1 MPQQIFTRSEDKFQ
15 RLSVGYRVTV
25 RIDFYDSLQGK
36 SYVNLNKINFMNFSF
51 RVLLLYRKKIE
62 SLSNFQKN
70 LIEINTHETFDIILV
85 NLNVNTLEQNSQVK
99 QVLSNYMRVVAEST
113 QISGGLLDH
122 IFIRK

>member
-51 RVLLLYRKKIE
+51 RVLLLYRKNSE
-62 SLSNFQKN
+62 NLDNFYEN
-70 LIEINTHETFDIILV
+70 LIEINTH
-85 NLNVNTLEQNSQVK
+85 QK
-99 QVLSNYMRVVAEST
+99 C
-113 QISGGLLDH
+113 
-122 IFIRK
+122 

>member
-51 RVLLLYRKKIE
+51 RVLLLYRRNSE
-62 SLSNFQKN
+62 NLDNFYEN
-70 LIEINTHETFDIILV
+70 LIEINTH
-85 NLNVNTLEQNSQVK
+85 QK
-99 QVLSNYMRVVAEST
+99 C
-113 QISGGLLDH
+113 
-122 IFIRK
+122 

>member
-1 MPQQIFTRSEDKFQ
+1 MMFPYWNQDFFCQLNLIQKNASQKMPQQIFTRSEDKFQ

-62 SLSNFQKN
+62 SLSNF
-70 LIEINTHETFDIILV
+70 
-85 NLNVNTLEQNSQVK
+85 
-99 QVLSNYMRVVAEST
+99 
-113 QISGGLLDH
+113 
-122 IFIRK
+122 